1 MFPLLDGLLT
11 QLLSREGKEAEKTV
25 ISQGMLKS
33 NIAVVYGTKT
43 SVKEE
48 ELW

>member
-1 MFPLLDGLLT
+1 MGSVNSVAE
-11 QLLSREGKEAEKTV
+11 QGKEAEKTV

-43 SVKEE
+43 SVREGFGE
-48 ELW
+48 NPAH